1 MSGPLLIVHA
11 EDDWDIPF
19 SHSVRL
25 FASALPEVAEEIED
39 AAKAAGSA
47 QGATR
52 GLAERAI
59 ERLGKLS
66 TLERERGRGPVAHLQ
81 TFYGAH
87 ERVGLQEGVQDVIAR
102 TFRLVAYL
110 EKAA

>member
-87 ERVGLQEGVQDVIAR
+87 ERVGLQEGVQDVMR
-102 TFRLVAYL
+102 TMFDL
-110 EKAA
+110 